1 MDGASGT
8 ALTTRAWAWIGRSRP
23 APDSSAN
30 TQPRVQKL
38 YETLGTCPDDLLLFM
53 HHVPYTHVLHD
64 GSTVIQ
70 SIYDSH
76 YDGADAVAGYVRT
89 WKGLKGKI
97 DDERYQAVLDQL
109 TYQAGQAIV
118 WRDAVTMWFFKAS
131 GIADSRGRVGTY
143 PGRIEAE
150 SARLEGYA
158 VKDVTPWEA
167 ASGGKAV
174 ECSAQSCSAT
184 FIYNGAAGWRDLVV
198 QYFDTNAG
206 ASHFRLR
213 VGQQV
218 VAEWIAGDRVPTKK
232 VDGSSS
238 TRRVITSVALRPG
251 DQIAI
256 DGAPDGAETAALDY
270 IEINER

>member
-1 MDGASGT
+1 M
-8 ALTTRAWAWIGRSRP
+8 
-23 APDSSAN
+23 
-30 TQPRVQKL
+30 
-38 YETLGTCPDDLLLFM
+38 
-53 HHVPYTHVLHD
+53 
-64 GSTVIQ
+64 IQ

-131 GIADSRGRVGTY
+131 GIADSRVRVGTY

-206 ASHFRLR
+206 ASHFRR
-213 VGQQV
+213 ASRSTGRRGV
-218 VAEWIAGDRVPTKK
+218 DRWRPRANEEGGRLL
-232 VDGSSS
+232 VDAPSHHQCG
-238 TRRVITSVALRPG
+238 ARPG

-256 DGAPDGAETAALDY
+256 DGAPDGAERRRSTTSRSTSGSSRLRADATRAAARARSARPARARGSPGLATID
-270 IEINER
+270 EERRRRFDPEP